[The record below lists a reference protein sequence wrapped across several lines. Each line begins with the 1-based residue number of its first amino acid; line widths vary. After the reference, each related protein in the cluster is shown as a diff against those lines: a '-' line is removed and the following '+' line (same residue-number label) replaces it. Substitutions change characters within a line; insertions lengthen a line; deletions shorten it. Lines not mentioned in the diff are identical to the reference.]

1 MRSVSLGDRIRY
13 RFDAFMSRGAIAL
26 VGALFILSAFVIVL
40 GATLVH
46 LSGDAP
52 EDAEGNRPGF
62 LRLMWMSGM
71 RAMDAGTVGGDDGSR
86 LYLFLWLLVTLG
98 GVFIVSAFIG
108 IINNGLS
115 NKLEQLRKGR
125 SRVIE
130 EGHTL
135 ILGWSS
141 HVPTITSELC
151 LAAESAGGTTI
162 VILADRDKVEMEDEL
177 RVKVP
182 SRRGSKIVC
191 RSGSPIDLD
200 DLPLGSP
207 EVAKAIVVVGP
218 EGSTDPDAGVI
229 KTVLALVSHLPRER
243 GRYHIVAEIRDPR
256 NYTPAKM
263 VGGDQVEIV
272 LTSDV
277 IARIAVQTCRH
288 TGLSGIFLE
297 LLDFGG
303 DEIYIHP
310 AAEVAGGTFG
320 DALARFEDST
330 VIGVIEESGET
341 RLNPPMTT
349 PVTAGMKL
357 VVIAADDSR
366 IRASGGAAKI
376 DESLLSTLE
385 PKPAK
390 PEKTLILGWNARGA
404 TVVQELDNYAVEGS
418 TLTIV
423 SDDDAAERGIDE
435 FRADIK
441 HHTIRTVQGDI
452 TDRKLLDSLELHG
465 YEHVITLSYGD
476 KLGVQEAD
484 AVTLVALLHLRD
496 IEEKHGESFSTVSE
510 MHDVRNQ
517 RLAEVTQADDFI
529 VSDMLVSLLMAQLAE
544 TKGLAPVFADL
555 FDADGSEIYLKD
567 AATYVKL
574 DTEVDFGT
582 IVEAARRRGEVAIGV
597 LKCGRGT
604 PAQLNL
610 PKRERIRLGQTDRVV
625 VIAAS

>member
-1 MRSVSLGDRIRY
+1 MRSVSLGDRLRY
-13 RFDAFMSRGAIAL
+13 RFDSYMSRGAIAL
-26 VGALFILSAFVIVL
+26 VGALFILSAFVIVF

-46 LSGDAP
+46 LSGEAP
-52 EDAEGNRPGF
+52 DGPDGKPGF
-62 LRLMWMSGM
+62 FTLLWMSGM
-71 RAMDAGTVGGDDGSR
+71 RAMDAGTLGGDDGSK
-86 LYLFLWLLVTLG
+86 LYLFFWLLVTIG

-130 EGHTL
+130 ENHTL
-135 ILGWSS
+135 VLGWSS
-141 HVPTITSELC
+141 HVPTIVGELC

-182 SRRGSKIVC
+182 NRRDSKIVC

-200 DLPLGSP
+200 DLALGSP
-207 EVAKAIVVVGP
+207 EAAKAIVVVGA
-218 EGSTDPDAGVI
+218 EGTADPDAGVI
-229 KTVLALVSHLPRER
+229 KTVLALVSHLPREE
-243 GRYHIVAEIRDPR
+243 GTHHIVAEIRDPK
-256 NYTPAKM
+256 NLTPAKM

-272 LTSDV
+272 LTADV
-277 IARIAVQTCRH
+277 IARIAVQTCRQ

-303 DEIYIHP
+303 DEIYLHP
-310 AAEVAGGTFG
+310 AAEVAGETFG
-320 DALARFEDST
+320 DALGRFEDST
-330 VIGVIEESGET
+330 LIGVVDGSGET
-341 RLNPPMTT
+341 RLNPPMST
-349 PVTAGMKL
+349 PITKAMKL
-357 VVIAADDSR
+357 VVIAADDSC
-366 IRASGGAAKI
+366 IRASGGVDKI
-376 DESLLSTLE
+376 DERLLSKRE
-385 PKPAK
+385 PKPQK

-404 TVVQELDNYAVEGS
+404 TIVRELDKYAVEGS
-418 TLTIV
+418 ALTIV
-423 SDDDAAERGIDE
+423 SDDGVAEAAIDE
-435 FRADIK
+435 LRPEIR
-441 HHTIRTVQGDI
+441 HHAIRTVRGDI

-476 KLGVQEAD
+476 KMGVQEAD

-510 MHDVRNQ
+510 MLDVRNQ

-555 FDADGSEIYLKD
+555 FDADGSEIYLKE
-567 AATYVKL
+567 AANYVKL
-574 DTEVDFGT
+574 DADVDFAT
-582 IVEAARRRGEVAIGV
+582 IVESARRRNEVAIGI
-597 LKCGRGT
+597 LKSGRGSR
-604 PAQLNL
+604 AQLN
-610 PKRERIRLGQTDRVV
+610 PSKRERLRLGASDRVV
-625 VIAAS
+625 VIAEA